1 MSNRNSGAI
10 PERRKPKVSLAM
22 TISQGLGGPKEKSK
36 GVSDGQLVNI
46 PALRLVFL
54 EMTEVCNLCELLD
67 FRSLLEET
75 RVGRKLP
82 KGNEHRR
89 ATFLENSSGAKLNE
103 TVPQNRHRWV
113 GVSTPRRMSETSLR
127 NSAIKRP

>member
-1 MSNRNSGAI
+1 MSNRNSGAS

-46 PALRLVFL
+46 PALRLVFP
-54 EMTEVCNLCELLD
+54 ERTEVSNLCELLD

-75 RVGRKLP
+75 RAGRKLL
-82 KGNEHRR
+82 KGSEHRR
-89 ATFLENSSGAKLNE
+89 ATFPEKFSG
-103 TVPQNRHRWV
+103 
-113 GVSTPRRMSETSLR
+113 S
-127 NSAIKRP
+127 